1 MVEIRERRRT
11 MASDLFNQMNQGGG
25 FNPNQ
30 FMQSLN
36 ELKSK
41 GGDPNQMI
49 QQMLNSGRI
58 TQAQLNA
65 VAGRAQQIMQMLPT
79 SVRR

>member
-1 MVEIRERRRT
+1 MN
-11 MASDLFNQMNQGGG
+11 DLYRQMNGGMPQN
-25 FNPNQ
+25 FIQ
-30 FMQSLN
+30 QLN
-36 ELKSK
+36 DLKAK

-58 TQAQLNA
+58 SQTQYNNA
-65 VAGRAQQIMQMLPT
+65 VQRAQQIMQMLPT

>member
-1 MVEIRERRRT
+1 
-11 MASDLFNQMNQGGG
+11 MASDLFNSINP
-25 FNPNQ
+25 FNSNG

-49 QQMLNSGRI
+49 QEMLNSGRI
-58 TQAQLNA
+58 SQAQLNA
-65 VAGRAQQIMQMLPT
+65 ATNRAQQIMRMLPT

>member
-1 MVEIRERRRT
+1 
-11 MASDLFNQMNQGGG
+11 MASDLFNQMNQ

-36 ELKSK
+36 ELKQK

-49 QQMLNSGRI
+49 QQMLNSGKI
-58 TQAQLNA
+58 TQNQLNMA
-65 VAGRAQQIMQMLPT
+65 VNRAQQIMRMLPLGG
-79 SVRR
+79 RQR

>member
-1 MVEIRERRRT
+1 
-11 MASDLFNQMNQGGG
+11 MASDLFNTMNQ
-25 FNPNQ
+25 FDTNT
-30 FMQSLN
+30 FMQSLAD
-36 ELKSK
+36 LKKK

-58 TQAQLNA
+58 TQAQYNA
-65 VAGRAQQIMQMLPT
+65 AASKAQQIMRMLPT

>member
-1 MVEIRERRRT
+1 
-11 MASDLFNQMNQGGG
+11 MASDLFKQMNQSGG

-36 ELKSK
+36 ELKQK

-49 QQMLNSGRI
+49 QQMLNSGKI
-58 TQAQLNA
+58 TQNQLNRA
-65 VAGRAQQIMQMLPT
+65 VNRAQQIMRMLPT

>member
-1 MVEIRERRRT
+1 
-11 MASDLFNQMNQGGG
+11 MASSLYKEMNNSQ

-49 QQMLNSGRI
+49 QQMLSSGRI
-58 TQAQLNA
+58 TQSQLNMA
-65 VAGRAQQIMQMLPT
+65 VNRAQQIIRMLPLGG
-79 SVRR
+79 RQR

>member
-1 MVEIRERRRT
+1 
-11 MASDLFNQMNQGGG
+11 MANSLYKEMNNSQ

-36 ELKSK
+36 ELKNK

-49 QQMLNSGRI
+49 QQMLSSGRI
-58 TQAQLNA
+58 TQSQLNMA
-65 VAGRAQQIMQMLPT
+65 VNRAQQIMRMLPLGG
-79 SVRR
+79 RQR

>member
-1 MVEIRERRRT
+1 MEERT
-11 MASDLFNQMNQGGG
+11 MASDLFNSMNQ
-25 FNPNQ
+25 FDPNT
-30 FMQSLN
+30 FMQSLAD
-36 ELKSK
+36 LKKK

-58 TQAQLNA
+58 TQAQYNA
-65 VAGRAQQIMQMLPT
+65 AASRAQQIMRMLPT